1 MLRLMAWSVSLRY
14 ARVARLAKACW
25 RDMLIRGRLLFGI
38 KVPTCWAQSLRCFAH
53 LFTISAYAQAAC
65 SEYEFQVALRW
76 LCPRLAGRVIIMFVV
91 PPADVKRHDNLE
103 EPRLYSYRR
112 IPLRSMSWKFDRE
125 LRPCGRKC
133 ALLFEGFKS
142 SRR

>member
-1 MLRLMAWSVSLRY
+1 MWLTKVLFEGPADKGWTYFGNESGPHAGHR
-14 ARVARLAKACW
+14 ACGV
-25 RDMLIRGRLLFGI
+25 LPHVL
-38 KVPTCWAQSLRCFAH
+38 
-53 LFTISAYAQAAC
+53 TISAYTQAAC